1 MGASTRG
8 RIIKSGAE
16 GIQQRPSEEEAVMRS
31 SLTGR
36 LPIRNGILLQVGVKA
51 FAPFVLVLYLFAKG
65 TLVFI
70 EQWQYAILITD
81 TANFD
86 FIRNFYKK

>member
-1 MGASTRG
+1 MGASKRG

-16 GIQQRPSEEEAVMRS
+16 GIQRRPAEEEAVMRS
-31 SLTGR
+31 SLMGR
-36 LPIRNGILLQVGVKA
+36 LPIRNGILLQLGLKA
-51 FAPFVLVLYLFAKG
+51 LAPFGLVLCLFAKG

-81 TANFD
+81 ITNFD
-86 FIRNFYKK
+86 FISNFYKK